1 MTLIR
6 WEPFRETEEFMNR
19 LMPSLLRGG
28 LRAGTEGSNLPAVQW
43 TPSADISETENEY
56 LIRAEMPAVK
66 KEDVKV
72 TLHDGTIAIEGE
84 RKYEKE
90 DKSEKFHSHRNL
102 PGPFRAPLR
111 AAGRCRRRGDQG
123 RVEGRRA
130 DGAHSEGTCDQAD
143 AAADPGRLIIVRAS
157 SMSAVRTL
165 DGMLHAA
172 CVTLAACRSP
182 LAFRFAARS
191 ADVRSAFC

>member
-28 LRAGTEGSNLPAVQW
+28 LRAGSEGSNLPDVQW

-56 LIRAEMPAVK
+56 LIRAEMPAVR

-72 TLHDGTIAIEGE
+72 TLHEGTIAIEGE

-90 DKSEKFHSHRNL
+90 DKSEKFHRIET
-102 PGPFRAPLR
+102 F
-111 AAGRCRRRGDQG
+111 QG
-123 RVEGRRA
+123 RFARRFVLPE
-130 DGAHSEGTCDQAD
+130 D
-143 AAADPGRLIIVRAS
+143 
-157 SMSAVRTL
+157 
-165 DGMLHAA
+165 
-172 CVTLAACRSP
+172 
-182 LAFRFAARS
+182 
-191 ADVRSAFC
+191 ADVAAIKAESKDGVLTVRIPKARATKPQPQQIPVG